1 MSVRQI
7 KRNIL
12 LYTPIRRIV
21 GITLL
26 IFLVLIAAFYYLG
39 ISHSDQENVSTSSS
53 ENLKAPSLE
62 KIDTVPPAAPSLGS
76 SQENA
81 SQSVSP
87 NHTPRSNELHD
98 SPNEV
103 NILVNKKNPLNPIDF
118 KPHDLVGYDGYLVS
132 SKIFNDLSAL
142 LNTALAANKPL
153 NLYST
158 FRSYSNQVVVYNHWV
173 RVNGSQEA
181 ADLVSARPGYSEH
194 QTGFAIDFSYGS
206 CSLDCFTGTEQYV
219 WLKDN
224 AHKFGFIERYP
235 EGFETITGYSA
246 ESWHWRYIGVQ
257 AATEMVNRGI
267 RTLEQLW
274 GVPGGGY

>member
-1 MSVRQI
+1 MGKWSFCPG
-7 KRNIL
+7 KCD
-12 LYTPIRRIV
+12 YFFARIV
-21 GITLL
+21 
-26 IFLVLIAAFYYLG
+26 
-39 ISHSDQENVSTSSS
+39 
-53 ENLKAPSLE
+53 ENLDTAPTATPSL
-62 KIDTVPPAAPSLGS
+62 DS

-81 SQSVSP
+81 SESLSP
-87 NHTPRSNELHD
+87 AYTPRSNQQHNN
-98 SPNEV
+98 PNEV
-103 NILVNKKNPLNPIDF
+103 NIFVNKKNPLNPIDF
-118 KPHDLVGYDGYLVS
+118 KPQDLVSYDGYLIS
-132 SKIFNDLSAL
+132 SKIFNNLSAL
-142 LNTALAANKPL
+142 LNSARAANKPL

-181 ADLVSARPGYSEH
+181 ADLVSARPRYSEH

-206 CSLDCFTGTEQYV
+206 CSLDCFTGTEQYA

-257 AATEMVNRGI
+257 AATDMVNRGVK
-267 RTLEQLW
+267 TLEQLW